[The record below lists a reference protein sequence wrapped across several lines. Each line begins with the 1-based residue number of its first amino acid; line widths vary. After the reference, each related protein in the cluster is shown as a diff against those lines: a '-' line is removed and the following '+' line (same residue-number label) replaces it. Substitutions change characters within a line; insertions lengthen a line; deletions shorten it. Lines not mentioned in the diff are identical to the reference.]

1 MAVTLQELAGS
12 IDQNYFVQGLLLASQ
27 DSSLGEMWEKS
38 VTCPRCLFAK
48 QCGHLTEIM
57 EKRGKNPTCGQTVDI
72 LLGDLD
78 PEDESISPLSEWE
91 DEEDEEDE

>member
-1 MAVTLQELAGS
+1 MAVKLQDLAGS

-38 VTCPRCLFAK
+38 VPCPRCLFAK
-48 QCGHLTEIM
+48 QCGYLFEIM
-57 EKRGKNPTCGQTVDI
+57 KKRGKNPTCSQTVDI

-78 PEDESISPLSEWE
+78 PEDESISPMSEWE
-91 DEEDEEDE
+91 DEEDEEEA